1 MAGEVKAKE
10 VKKPQETFKKYA
22 AKYGKLG
29 HNGDEIATAFAE
41 AIRENGKV
49 SREKLVE
56 IAKANGLDLDKWA
69 HLNLGMQRMNLGN
82 ALRGMYNKGKPVIVG
97 GVTVAPVTENAA

>member
-1 MAGEVKAKE
+1 MSDEKI

-29 HNGDEIATAFAE
+29 HNGDQIATLFAE
-41 AIRENGKV
+41 NTKEGGKV
-49 SREKLVE
+49 SRDKLLA
-56 IAKANGLDLDKWA
+56 IAEANGLDLNKWQ

-97 GVTVAPVTENAA
+97 GVTVAPAENAA